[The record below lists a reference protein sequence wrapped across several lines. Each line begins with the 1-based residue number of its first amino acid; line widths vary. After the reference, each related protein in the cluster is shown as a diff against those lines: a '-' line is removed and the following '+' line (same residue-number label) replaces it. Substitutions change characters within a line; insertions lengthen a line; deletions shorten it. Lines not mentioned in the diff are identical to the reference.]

1 MENTQFKNRN
11 RYEWVD
17 NIKLACCILVVLGHF
32 YQSMIASEIIK
43 GSLFYSFS
51 IQTMYTFHVPLFF
64 VCSGFL
70 YQKSNK
76 VHNLKSWSK
85 NVSDKLLNLG
95 VPYFTF
101 TLITLVIKKIFS
113 DSVNNPADDFF
124 KTLFINPTAPYWYL
138 YALFF
143 LFLFIPCLKTKK
155 QAVLLFT
162 FSFFAR
168 ILYLTCSYNSIQL
181 PYILSSTFSSMIWF
195 IIGMCLAFD
204 MFDLTSILSKII
216 MMVTGITALVL
227 SIYFYR
233 EENLDL
239 NIQYII
245 GLLFVISIII
255 LSQNLQFKSVNKI
268 SFKFREYFMP
278 VYVMHTI
285 AAAGVR
291 ILLLKLNIQAPFIH
305 IVLGILAG
313 FVLPVIAYE
322 IAKRIHV
329 LLFFIYPK
337 KAIFAIKQRREITHE

>member
-181 PYILSSTFSSMIWF
+181 PYILSSTFARMIWF

-255 LSQNLQFKSVNKI
+255 LSQNL
-268 SFKFREYFMP
+268 
-278 VYVMHTI
+278 
-285 AAAGVR
+285 
-291 ILLLKLNIQAPFIH
+291 
-305 IVLGILAG
+305 
-313 FVLPVIAYE
+313 
-322 IAKRIHV
+322 
-329 LLFFIYPK
+329 
-337 KAIFAIKQRREITHE
+337 

>member
-1 MENTQFKNRN
+1 MNDFNIIILNKELTDEYGALNENLILDQ
-11 RYEWVD
+11 D
-17 NIKLACCILVVLGHF
+17 NTYLSF
-32 YQSMIASEIIK
+32 EI
-43 GSLFYSFS
+43 
-51 IQTMYTFHVPLFF
+51 
-64 VCSGFL
+64 
-70 YQKSNK
+70 SN
-76 VHNLKSWSK
+76 
-85 NVSDKLLNLG
+85 
-95 VPYFTF
+95 
-101 TLITLVIKKIFS
+101 
-113 DSVNNPADDFF
+113 
-124 KTLFINPTAPYWYL
+124 
-138 YALFF
+138 
-143 LFLFIPCLKTKK
+143 IP
-155 QAVLLFT
+155 
-162 FSFFAR
+162 R
-168 ILYLTCSYNSIQL
+168 
-181 PYILSSTFSSMIWF
+181 
-195 IIGMCLAFD
+195 
-204 MFDLTSILSKII
+204 ILSKII

>member
-124 KTLFINPTAPYWYL
+124 KTLFINPTAPFR
-138 YALFF
+138 A
-143 LFLFIPCLKTKK
+143 IPVF
-155 QAVLLFT
+155 Q
-162 FSFFAR
+162 SFDQSASR
-168 ILYLTCSYNSIQL
+168 
-181 PYILSSTFSSMIWF
+181 PSS
-195 IIGMCLAFD
+195 
-204 MFDLTSILSKII
+204 
-216 MMVTGITALVL
+216 V
-227 SIYFYR
+227 Y
-233 EENLDL
+233 
-239 NIQYII
+239 
-245 GLLFVISIII
+245 
-255 LSQNLQFKSVNKI
+255 SQ
-268 SFKFREYFMP
+268 R
-278 VYVMHTI
+278 
-285 AAAGVR
+285 
-291 ILLLKLNIQAPFIH
+291 
-305 IVLGILAG
+305 
-313 FVLPVIAYE
+313 
-322 IAKRIHV
+322 
-329 LLFFIYPK
+329 
-337 KAIFAIKQRREITHE
+337 QRRNRKRNLPSCAAS

>member
-181 PYILSSTFSSMIWF
+181 PYILSSTFARMIWF

-255 LSQNLQFKSVNKI
+255 LSYYHKICSLKALIKSVLNSVNI
-268 SFKFREYFMP
+268 LCRFM
-278 VYVMHTI
+278 
-285 AAAGVR
+285 
-291 ILLLKLNIQAPFIH
+291 
-305 IVLGILAG
+305 
-313 FVLPVIAYE
+313 
-322 IAKRIHV
+322 
-329 LLFFIYPK
+329 
-337 KAIFAIKQRREITHE
+337 